1 VTHLGNNP
9 KRPVLRRILL
19 AGIALA
25 TFVSGQAAR
34 SPAAAADLF
43 ATNVPGVSAVGGP
56 PAGFDPVHAT
66 DAELKAYAMPPRP
79 NPTTHPREYGNWKRA
94 MLLVKT
100 REIGE
105 VTLTGRYHG
114 PAAITGHHTDAS
126 RGNTINTSGNWSG
139 FVNLNGLT
147 SYNTSSSYSFITSDF
162 VIPVV
167 KKIVCNSQWVVSS
180 QWVGIDG
187 YSNADVL
194 QAGTEADAYC
204 NPTFGPSTS
213 YYAWFEWYPYNEVRS
228 SVQVSPGDDMYVNV
242 WDTSPTTG
250 YAYIENQNTG
260 VAQEYYLTAPKGTSL
275 IGNSA
280 EWILEAPSNEG
291 STTLADYNNDWFWGG
306 SAFTFAGNVYVAGS
320 PSSVQVNM
328 VQGGKTVSVPF
339 LANSQVT
346 EYVYY

>member
-1 VTHLGNNP
+1 
-9 KRPVLRRILL
+9 
-19 AGIALA
+19 
-25 TFVSGQAAR
+25 
-34 SPAAAADLF
+34 
-43 ATNVPGVSAVGGP
+43 
-56 PAGFDPVHAT
+56 
-66 DAELKAYAMPPRP
+66 
-79 NPTTHPREYGNWKRA
+79 

-114 PAAITGHHTDAS
+114 PAAIIGHHTDAS

-204 NPTFGPSTS
+204 NPDFGPSTL
-213 YYAWFEWYPYNEVRS
+213 YFAWFEWYPYGESRTS
-228 SVQVSPGDDMYVNV
+228 LQVSPGDDMYVNV
-242 WDTSPTTG
+242 WDTSATTG

-260 VAQEYYLTAPKGTSL
+260 VAQEYYLTAPSGTRL
-275 IGNSA
+275 IGNTA
-280 EWILEAPSNEG
+280 EWIVEATSNG
-291 STTLADYNNDWFWGG
+291 GVVGTLADYNNDWFWGG